1 MKVCVSW
8 GCCCCWYQHTLLAN
22 RGSTFFI
29 NGRQN
34 LINGPRFLPRNP
46 LDCLILD
53 SWVFDN
59 FISFDE
65 LLAKAMQI
73 LATFLLVN
81 NKIRGKLVLS
91 VLIMSDDT
99 FKLHRLHFLQE
110 TLIYL
115 AGNLIT

>member
-65 LLAKAMQI
+65 LFAKAMQI

-91 VLIMSDDT
+91 VLTMSDDT
-99 FKLHRLHFLQE
+99 FKLHQLHFLQE
-110 TLIYL
+110 ILIYL